1 MRGKTPEEVRQEL
14 TKKGRA
20 AAEIEALVPHMAH
33 PGNRPTT
40 SILFRKLTPR
50 TLGSIIAL
58 YEHTIFTQG
67 VLWNVNSYDQFGVE
81 YGKQLASTLLGE
93 LSGAAPVGA
102 HDASTLG
109 LIARIQE
116 IRKH

>member
-1 MRGKTPEEVRQEL
+1 MVH
-14 TKKGRA
+14 A
-20 AAEIEALVPHMAH
+20 
-33 PGNRPTT
+33 GNRPTN

-58 YEHTIFTQG
+58 YEHAIFTQG
-67 VLWNVNSYDQFGVE
+67 VIWNVNSYDQFGVE

-102 HDASTLG
+102 HDASTRG
-109 LIARIQE
+109 LLER
-116 IRKH
+116 IRKMRGS